1 MRNVQTST
9 LMIAALILVSLGAC
23 AGNKVEDV
31 VVDLALSTVVAP
43 NIGNKTR
50 QEVVPGE
57 SIVCDQACE
66 LRKQMLLASQKEEIE
81 RQQRRRESTEF
92 QQDFDDY
99 MAASIPAKADQQ
111 ASTVE

>member
-1 MRNVQTST
+1 MRYVQIST
-9 LMIAALILVSLGAC
+9 LMIAAISLLCLSAC
-23 AGNKVEDV
+23 AGYTAEEL
-31 VVDLALSTVVAP
+31 VVDLALSTVIAP

-81 RQQRRRESTEF
+81 RQQRRRESAEF

-99 MAASIPAKADQQ
+99 MAAPIPAEADQQ
-111 ASTVE
+111 ASTLE